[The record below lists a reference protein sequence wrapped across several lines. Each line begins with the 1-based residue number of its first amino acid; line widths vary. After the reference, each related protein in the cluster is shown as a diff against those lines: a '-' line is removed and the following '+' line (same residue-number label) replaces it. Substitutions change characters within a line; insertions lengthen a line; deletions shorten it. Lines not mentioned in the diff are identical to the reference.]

1 MEYNKL
7 ISITGKPGLFEMLS
21 TRADGAVVRSL
32 EDNVTKFVSSRQHQF
47 SHLESIE
54 VYTQKENV
62 TLREIFVAMNDTDE
76 KVPEANSDGKILKS
90 YFEKVY
96 PDMDF
101 DRVFTSDQKKM
112 VKWFHILKNKN
123 IDFTI
128 ADESEP
134 AAETAPKQHHPE
146 KAHVKEM
153 KPQQTNPKKIE
164 SRGVK

>member
-62 TLREIFVAMNDTDE
+62 TLKEIFIAMSNAEE
-76 KVPEANSDGKILKS
+76 KVPEANSDPKTLKS

-101 DRVFTSDQKKM
+101 DRVFNSDQKKM
-112 VKWFHILKNKN
+112 VKWFHILKDKN
-123 IDFTI
+123 IDFTTEE
-128 ADESEP
+128 ESEP
-134 AAETAPKQHHPE
+134 AAEPSPKAHHPE

-153 KPQQTNPKKIE
+153 KPRQASPKKIE